1 MRERIHGG
9 NWAAYEREYGKRPL
23 DFSANVSPLGVPEG
37 VREAI
42 RGAAGEIDRYPDPAC
57 HDLCEAIARHEGRKP
72 EQVLCGSGASDLLYR
87 AVYAIRPRHALITAP
102 CFGEY
107 EAALETVG
115 CSLTRA
121 PLGDMFRINESFLTL
136 IDNNIDLIIL
146 CQPNNPS
153 GITIDPSILRRIIA
167 HSAGRHGAPCRVLV
181 DECFVDLLDDPEA
194 YSVKRLLT
202 EYPNLIL
209 LRAFTKS
216 YGLAGVRLGYAL
228 CSDQALL
235 EDMRRAG
242 PPWAVSQPAIAA
254 GQAALREKDYIARVR
269 ELMRTERPWL
279 REQLRALGLTVV
291 PGEANFLL
299 FRSETPLL
307 APLRERGILLRG
319 CGDFTGLDDTW
330 YRAAVRTREDNERLI
345 AALREVLA

>member
-1 MRERIHGG
+1 MKERIHGG
-9 NWAAYEREYGKRPL
+9 DWAAYEREYGERPL

-42 RGAAGEIDRYPDPAC
+42 RAAAGEVDRYPDPAC
-57 HDLCEAIARHEGRKP
+57 RDLCEAIARHEGTKP

-87 AVYAIRPRHALITAP
+87 AVYAMRPRCALINAP

-107 EAALETVG
+107 ETALETVG
-115 CSLTRA
+115 CSLIRA
-121 PLGDMFRINESFLTL
+121 PLDDAFRMNEGFLTL
-136 IDNNIDLIIL
+136 IDDNIDLIIL

-153 GITIDPSILRRIIA
+153 GVTIHPSFLHRIIA
-167 HSAGRHGAPCRVLV
+167 HSAGRHGATCHVLV

-202 EYPNLIL
+202 EYPNLML

-216 YGLAGVRLGYAL
+216 YSLAGIRLGYAL

-235 EDMRRAG
+235 AGMRRAG

-254 GQAALREKDYIARVR
+254 GLAALREEDYIARVR
-269 ELMRTERPWL
+269 TLVRTERPWL
-279 REQLRALGLTVV
+279 REQLCALGLTVV

-299 FRSETPLL
+299 FRSETLLL
-307 APLRERGILLRG
+307 APLRKRGILLRG
-319 CGDFTGLDDTW
+319 CADFTGLDDTW

-345 AALREVLA
+345 AALREVLT